1 MKYRVTMGRA
11 ENGVQPREYRRDIHT
26 LRQAVEYARQ
36 VSQSSTRWVDKP
48 IDVDVRDES
57 GRIVAT
63 ANAATT
69 ERDPNNVC
77 LYCGGEHPT
86 TTCSR

>member
-1 MKYRVTMGRA
+1 VKYRVMMGD
-11 ENGVQPREYRRDIHT
+11 REYGSPTPLRT

-36 VSQSSTRWVDKP
+36 VSQSSTRWVDEP
-48 IDVDVRDES
+48 IDVDVRDET

-63 ANAATT
+63 ANARTT
-69 ERDPNNVC
+69 PRDPNNVC

-86 TTCSR
+86 FGCSR